1 MNNINFLYNEI
12 LNIIG
17 DKNRVLK
24 EVPLSEHTTFKIG
37 GPADIMVFPKSADE
51 LRRLTEFLRSEKF
64 QNSGS
69 KKDAQQSA
77 NYFIIGN
84 GSNLLVRDGGL
95 RGVVIKIGS
104 GMSEIKTESEILT
117 VQAGAL
123 LSAAAAEAVRASLT
137 GMEFASGIPG
147 SFGGAVFMN
156 AGAYDGE
163 MAQIIESVTALMQ
176 DGTIRK
182 FKKDEVDFGYRHSVF
197 CDIGGIILEGE
208 IRLRKGNSEKI
219 REKMKEL
226 SKRRTDKQPLSY
238 PSAGSTFKR
247 PEGYFAGKLVEDSGC
262 KGLSLG
268 GAQVSPKHAGFI
280 VNTGNAK
287 AQDVIDLIKL
297 VQMRVKE
304 KFGVDLETEVKIIG
318 E

>member
-1 MNNINFLYNEI
+1 MNEINFLYNEI
-12 LNIIG
+12 LDIIG
-17 DKNRVLK
+17 DEDRVLRD
-24 EVPLSEHTTFKIG
+24 VPLSMYTTFKIG
-37 GPADIMVFPKSADE
+37 GPADIMVFPESADE
-51 LRRLTEFLRSEKF
+51 LSRLTEFLRS
-64 QNSGS
+64 
-69 KKDAQQSA
+69 KKTKTEEASNNLKQGTD
-77 NYFIIGN
+77 YFIIGN

-104 GMSEIKTESEILT
+104 GMAGIKTEGEVLT
-117 VQAGAL
+117 VQAGVL
-123 LSAAAAEAVRASLT
+123 LSAAAAEAAKASLT

-156 AGAYDGE
+156 AGAYGGE
-163 MAQIIESVTALMQ
+163 MAHIVESITALMP

-197 CDIGGIILEGE
+197 CDTGGIILEGE
-208 IRLRKGNSEKI
+208 IRLNKGNSEEI

-226 SKRRTDKQPLSY
+226 SKKRTDKQPLSY

-247 PEGYFAGKLVEDSGC
+247 PQGYFAGKLIEDSGC

-280 VNTGNAK
+280 VNTGNAT
-287 AQDVIDLIKL
+287 AQDVTDLIKL

>member
-1 MNNINFLYNEI
+1 MNFLYNEI

-123 LSAAAAEAVRASLT
+123 LSAAAAEAARASLT